1 MNKQINMRRYRKLT
15 AGRSLFC
22 ILTVVILILSL
33 TQTAICSG
41 KKVELIL
48 DASGSM
54 VGSLKNGERKIDA
67 AKKAVEML
75 VKEITPETILAFRA
89 YGHQSHRDKKDCR
102 DTELLVDFAPV
113 SENRDH
119 VITKAKA
126 LKAQG
131 YTPITYVLG
140 LAAKDFS
147 IKEDEEHIIVLVSD
161 GKETC
166 EGDPCATAKA
176 LFESGISRLII
187 HTVGFGVDAATRSQL
202 ECIARVSGGRY
213 FPAESASELV
223 DALGTA
229 VKVVAAPKTE
239 TETVIVL
246 KKKKEPGFLKIV
258 SPDMMGHDVIDA
270 ATGEKVASVSNVSSG
285 SGVKLKEGIY
295 NVTVGAGLW
304 KSIEV
309 KAGETTVIS
318 PGRLTV
324 DPAGMMGAK
333 IHDPETGK
341 KHGSVSNIKN
351 AIALMPGLY
360 DVIFYGGAV
369 WSVEVKEGE
378 NSLLQ
383 PGVVK
388 IVNGGGGFMD
398 IRNSEGRKIGY
409 LSRSLN
415 YIPLPPGDYT
425 IEIDGEKYPFSLKE
439 AETKTFRLE

>member
-1 MNKQINMRRYRKLT
+1 MDKQKNIRKNLKLVARTSLT
-15 AGRSLFC
+15 C
-22 ILTVVILILSL
+22 ILTVATLILSF
-33 TQTAICSG
+33 TQTAICSE
-41 KKVELIL
+41 KRVELIL

-54 VGSLKNGERKIDA
+54 TGTLSSGERKIDA
-67 AKKAVEML
+67 AKKAIEML
-75 VKEITPETILAFRA
+75 VQDITPETILAFRA

-102 DTELLVDFAPV
+102 DTELLVNFAPV
-113 SENRDH
+113 SENRDQ
-119 VITKAKA
+119 VIAKAKA

-140 LAAKDFS
+140 LAAKDFTVT
-147 IKEDEEHIIVLVSD
+147 EDQENIIVLVSD

-166 EGDPCATAKA
+166 KGDPCATAKA
-176 LFESGISRLII
+176 LFESGISKLII
-187 HTVGFGVDAATRSQL
+187 HTVGFGVDSATKSQL

-213 FPAESASELV
+213 FPADSTSELV
-223 DALGTA
+223 DALSTA
-229 VKVVAAPKTE
+229 VEVVAVPKTE

-270 ATGEKVASVSNVSSG
+270 ATGEKVASISNVSSG

-295 NVTVGAGLW
+295 NVTVGTGLW

-324 DPAGMMGAK
+324 RPAGIMGMK
-333 IHDPETGK
+333 IHDSETGK
-341 KHGSVSNIKN
+341 EHGSVSNIKDS
-351 AIALMPGLY
+351 IALMPGSY
-360 DVIFYGGAV
+360 DVIFDGGAT

-378 NSLLQ
+378 TSLLQ

-398 IRNSEGRKIGY
+398 IRNSEGNKVGY

-425 IEIDGEKYPFSLKE
+425 IEIAGEEHKFSLKE
-439 AETKTFRLE
+439 AETKSFRLE

>member
-1 MNKQINMRRYRKLT
+1 M
-15 AGRSLFC
+15 
-22 ILTVVILILSL
+22 LS
-33 TQTAICSG
+33 QAAICSE
-41 KKVELIL
+41 KRVELIL

-54 VGSLKNGERKIDA
+54 AGSLQSGERKIEA
-67 AKKAVEML
+67 AKKAVEKL
-75 VKEITPETILAFRA
+75 VQDIAPETILAFRA
-89 YGHQSHRDKKDCR
+89 YGHQSPSNKKDCK

-113 SENRDH
+113 SENRDQ
-119 VITKAKA
+119 VISKTKA
-126 LKAQG
+126 LKARG

-140 LAAKDFS
+140 LAAKDFP

-176 LFESGISRLII
+176 FFDSGISRLII
-187 HTVGFGVDAATRSQL
+187 HTVGFGVDDATRSQL

-213 FPAESASELV
+213 FPAESSNELV

-229 VKVVAAPKTE
+229 VEVVAVPKTE
-239 TETVIVL
+239 SETVIVL
-246 KKKKEPGFLKIV
+246 KKKKEPGFLKIN

-270 ATGEKVASVSNVSSG
+270 VTGEIVASVTSVSSG

-295 NVTVGAGLW
+295 NVTVGEGLW

-324 DPAGMMGAK
+324 DPPGILGAK
-333 IHDPETGK
+333 VQDAETEK
-341 KHGSVSNIKN
+341 EHGSVSSSKN
-351 AIALMPGLY
+351 SIALMPGLY
-360 DVIFYGGAV
+360 NVIFDGGSV
-369 WSVEVKEGE
+369 WPVEVKEGK

-388 IVNGGGGFMD
+388 VVNGSGFMD
-398 IRNSEGRKIGY
+398 IRNSERQKVGY
-409 LSRSLN
+409 LSSSLN
-415 YIPLPPGDYT
+415 YIPLPPGDYS
-425 IEIDGEKYPFSLKE
+425 IEIDGEEYPFSLKE
-439 AETKTFRLE
+439 AESKTLKLE

>member
-1 MNKQINMRRYRKLT
+1 MDKLRNKRRYINLT
-15 AGRSLFC
+15 AWISLSYV
-22 ILTVVILILSL
+22 LTVATLILSL
-33 TQTAICSG
+33 TQTAICSE
-41 KKVELIL
+41 KRVELIL

-54 VGSLKNGERKIDA
+54 VGTLSNGERKIDA

-75 VKEITPETILAFRA
+75 VQDITPETILAFRA

-102 DTELLVDFAPV
+102 DTELLVNFAPV
-113 SENRDH
+113 SENRNQ
-119 VITKAKA
+119 VIAKAKA

-140 LAAKDFS
+140 LAAKDFTV
-147 IKEDEEHIIVLVSD
+147 KEDEEHIIVLVSD

-166 EGDPCATAKA
+166 EGDPCATAMA
-176 LFESGISRLII
+176 LFESGISKLII

-213 FPAESASELV
+213 FPAESTSELV

-229 VKVVAAPKTE
+229 VEVVAVPKTE
-239 TETVIVL
+239 TETVIVR

-270 ATGEKVASVSNVSSG
+270 ATGKKVASVSRITSG
-285 SGVKLKEGIY
+285 SRVKLKEGIY

-324 DPAGMMGAK
+324 DPAGTMGMK
-333 IHDPETGK
+333 IHDSETGK
-341 KHGSVSNIKN
+341 EHGSVSNTKN
-351 AIALMPGLY
+351 NIALMPGLY
-360 DVIFYGGAV
+360 DVIFYGGAT

-388 IVNGGGGFMD
+388 IVNVRGGSFD
-398 IRNSEGRKIGY
+398 IRNSEGQKVGY
-409 LSRSLN
+409 LSRILS
-415 YIPLPPGDYT
+415 YMPLPPGDYT
-425 IEIDGEKYPFSLKE
+425 IEIDGEEHSFSLKE